1 MPTTRQSDLE
11 FSFTGK
17 TLSILQSGKEVRR
30 ITAWPTPLAE
40 DLNPDGIGVRIHPVF
55 RIIPKPL
62 HRSAKIADN
71 QLDLGLEI
79 GTTSNTFKCSKKQ
92 AYDHLR
98 QSIPKEYSIP
108 LSAFYSHQWNPLRFL
123 SINGDFLELLTSNP
137 PLAYFL
143 ANRTGTSER
152 IFCGALK
159 IDELIRT
166 PQTELMK
173 RLYLPDTKKAVKLMR
188 KLAPESAAPENL
200 KLFKTIL
207 ESNHLISKAA
217 HLKQINTGI
226 LHLLNLKPRTLEPLT
241 SKLLVE
247 ISNDPQSH
255 FSQQVAVHFK
265 ETVSVYNRLHGR
277 RKQPLKIQSLKQL
290 QELHTELL
298 TWHTEQSDG
307 ESKGTFPPPPIPGN
321 RRIVPLK
328 TGKALWTEGKAQHIC
343 VGSRRYADAVRA
355 GEKYIYAIKEPQ
367 RATLSI
373 GKGSGETWFI
383 SELHASCNQSVR
395 KETREMIEEWLSENQ
410 EGLT

>member
-17 TLSILQSGKEVRR
+17 TLSIFRNRQEVRH
-30 ITAWPTPLAE
+30 ITAWPKPFAE
-40 DLNPDGIGVRIHPVF
+40 DLTPDGSGVRICPIF
-55 RIIPKPL
+55 RIISKPL
-62 HRSAKIADN
+62 HRSGKNPDN
-71 QLDLGLEI
+71 QLELVLDI

-98 QSIPKEYSIP
+98 QSIPKEYSTR

-123 SINGDFLELLTSNP
+123 STNGDFLELLSSNP

-143 ANRTGTSER
+143 ANRSEISER
-152 IFCGALK
+152 VFCDVLK
-159 IDELIRT
+159 IDDLIRM
-166 PQTELMK
+166 PQTALMEK
-173 RLYLPDTKKAVKLMR
+173 LRLPDTKKAVKLMR
-188 KLAPESAAPENL
+188 KLAPESASPENL

-207 ESNHLISKAA
+207 ESNHLTSKAA
-217 HLKQINTGI
+217 HLRQINTGI
-226 LHLLNLKPRTLEPLT
+226 LHLLNLKPRILEPLT

-247 ISNDPQSH
+247 ISNDPQSR

-277 RKQPLKIQSLKQL
+277 RRQPLKIKSLKQL

-307 ESKGTFPPPPIPGN
+307 QSKGTFPPPPIPGN

-343 VGSRRYADAVRA
+343 VGGRRYADAVRA
-355 GEKYIYAIKEPQ
+355 GEKYIYVIKEPQ

-395 KETREMIEEWLSENQ
+395 KETREMIEEWLQENQ
-410 EGLT
+410 DGI